1 MSATQTLKPPA
12 ALPRVGIDREAWSA
26 FRAERRKLRAQLS
39 IRLLALVCL
48 LGPFAFAAVLSTQ
61 SASPGDT
68 LFGVWVHT
76 SGFAIPLVVLGFAG
90 AWGFPL
96 IAGIVAGDLFSSED
110 RHGTWKTVLTRSRT
124 RGQLF
129 AGKLLAA
136 ATFSVALAALAGLSS
151 LVAGLIFV
159 GDQSLVGLSG
169 TLLSPGKSLLL
180 VFLSWL
186 LCLLPMLAFTSVAVL
201 LSIATGNGIVGV
213 IGPIIAGLAMQ
224 LLLLIGSGVWIH
236 ALLVASAF
244 QDWHPLFVASPFY
257 GPVLA
262 GIAISLVWIIG
273 CVAVSWR
280 LLRRRDF
287 AGTPVARKAGWM
299 APARVVVAF
308 AVVIAVLAIGGSW
321 GPAGVTP
328 ARMKASIAPVFTN
341 LTVLQQRLVGRNV
354 PNGAKL
360 NLQTTCSRRG
370 SSPNGPGDWA
380 CTLTV
385 FIPQPGAVPLQPT
398 PVTYDVSANSDG
410 CYKAT
415 APPSFVGQQTIR
427 APGGKNIV
435 NPLFTFY
442 GCFNT
447 Y

>member
-1 MSATQTLKPPA
+1 MSATQILKSPS
-12 ALPRVGIDREAWSA
+12 ALLRPGVDQGTWSA
-26 FRAERRKLRAQLS
+26 FRAERRKLRAQLWL
-39 IRLLALVCL
+39 RLLALVCL

-61 SASPGDT
+61 SARPADT
-68 LFGVWVHT
+68 LFGVWVHS

-96 IAGIVAGDLFSSED
+96 IAGIVAGDLFSAED

-124 RGQLF
+124 RQQLF
-129 AGKLLAA
+129 AGKLFAA
-136 ATFSVALAALAGLSS
+136 ATFSVGLASLAGLSS

-180 VFLSWL
+180 VLASWL
-186 LCLLPMLAFTSVAVL
+186 LCLLPMLAFTSVGVL
-201 LSIATGNGIVGV
+201 LSVATRNGIVGV
-213 IGPIIAGLAMQ
+213 IGPAVAGLAMQ

-236 ALLVASAF
+236 ALLVSSAF
-244 QDWHPLFVASPFY
+244 QDWHPLFVEHPFY
-257 GPVLA
+257 GPVVA
-262 GIAISLVWIIG
+262 GIAISVVWIIV
-273 CVAVSWR
+273 CVGASWL

-287 AGTPVARKAGWM
+287 AGTPVAGRAGWVM
-299 APARVVVAF
+299 PARVVLVF
-308 AVVIAVLAIGGSW
+308 AAVIAVLAIGGSW
-321 GPAGVTP
+321 GPAGVTA
-328 ARMKASIAPVFTN
+328 ARMNASIAPTFNN
-341 LTVLQQRLVGRNV
+341 LTVLQQRLVGRSV
-354 PNGAKL
+354 PSGTKL
-360 NLQTTCSRRG
+360 NLQTACSRRG
-370 SSPNGPGDWA
+370 SSANGPGDWA

-385 FIPQPGAVPLQPT
+385 FIPQSGAVPLQPT

-427 APGGKNIV
+427 TPAGKNVV

-447 Y
+447 F

>member
-1 MSATQTLKPPA
+1 MSATQILKPPA
-12 ALPRVGIDREAWSA
+12 AVPRLGVDQGTWSA
-26 FRAERRKLRAQLS
+26 FRAERRKLQAQLS
-39 IRLLALVCL
+39 LRLLALVCL

-61 SASPGDT
+61 SASPADT
-68 LFGVWVHT
+68 LFGVWVHS

-90 AWGFPL
+90 TWGFPL

-110 RHGTWKTVLTRSRT
+110 RHGTWKTVLTRSRS

-136 ATFSVALAALAGLSS
+136 ATFSVALATLAGLSS

-169 TLLSPGKSLLL
+169 TLLSPGRSLLL
-180 VFLSWL
+180 VFVSWL
-186 LCLLPMLAFTSVAVL
+186 LCLLPMLAFTSLALL
-201 LSIATGNGIVGV
+201 LSVATRNGIVGV
-213 IGPIIAGLAMQ
+213 IGPSIAGLAMQ

-236 ALLVASAF
+236 ALLVGSAF
-244 QDWHPLFVASPFY
+244 EDWHPLFVANPLY
-257 GPVLA
+257 GPVVA
-262 GIAISLVWIIG
+262 GIAISGVWTIV

-287 AGTPVARKAGWM
+287 AGTPVARRAGW
-299 APARVVVAF
+299 ATPARVVVVF
-308 AVVIAVLAIGGSW
+308 AALIAVLAIGGSW
-321 GPAGVTP
+321 GPAGITA
-328 ARMKASIAPVFTN
+328 ARLRTSIAATFTN

-354 PNGAKL
+354 PSGVKL

-370 SSPNGPGDWA
+370 SSPKGPGDWA

-385 FIPQPGAVPLQPT
+385 FIPQPGALPLQPT

-427 APGGKNIV
+427 TPAGKSVV

-447 Y
+447 F

>member
-1 MSATQTLKPPA
+1 MSATQILKPPA
-12 ALPRVGIDREAWSA
+12 VLPRLGFDQGTWSA
-26 FRAERRKLRAQLS
+26 FRAERRKLQAQLS
-39 IRLLALVCL
+39 LRLLALVCV

-61 SASPGDT
+61 SASPADT
-68 LFGVWVHT
+68 LFGVWVHS

-96 IAGIVAGDLFSSED
+96 IAGIVAGDLFSAED

-129 AGKLLAA
+129 RGKLLAA
-136 ATFSVALAALAGLSS
+136 ATFSVVLGILAGLSS

-159 GDQSLVGLSG
+159 GDQPLVGLAG

-180 VFLSWL
+180 VLVSWL
-186 LCLLPMLAFTSVAVL
+186 FCLLPMLAFTSLAVL
-201 LSIATGNGIVGV
+201 LSTATRNGIVGV
-213 IGPIIAGLAMQ
+213 IGPSIAGLAMQ

-236 ALLVASAF
+236 QLLVGSAF
-244 QDWHPLFVASPFY
+244 QDWHPLFVAHPFY

-262 GIAISLVWIIG
+262 GIAISVVWMVV
-273 CVAVSWR
+273 CVAASWR

-287 AGTPVARKAGWM
+287 AGVPVVRQTGWVM
-299 APARVVVAF
+299 PTRVVLVF
-308 AVVIAVLAIGGSW
+308 AAVIAVLAIGGSW

-328 ARMKASIAPVFTN
+328 ARMTSSITPVFNN
-341 LTVLQQRLVGRNV
+341 LTLLQQRQLGRNV
-354 PNGAKL
+354 PAGARL
-360 NLQTTCSRRG
+360 NVKTACSRRG
-370 SSPNGPGDWA
+370 STPKGPGDWS

-385 FIPQPGAVPLQPT
+385 FIPQQGPLPFQQT

-415 APPSFVGQQTIR
+415 APPSFVGQQTMR
-427 APGGKNIV
+427 TPAGKSVV
-435 NPLFTFY
+435 NPLFTLY
-442 GCFNT
+442 SCFNT
-447 Y
+447 F

>member
-1 MSATQTLKPPA
+1 MSATHILKPPA
-12 ALPRVGIDREAWSA
+12 ALPRLGVDQGTWSA
-26 FRAERRKLRAQLS
+26 FRAERRKLQAQLWL
-39 IRLLALVCL
+39 RLLALVCL

-61 SASPGDT
+61 SASPADT
-68 LFGVWVHT
+68 LFGVWVHG

-96 IAGIVAGDLFSSED
+96 IAGIVAGDLFSAED

-124 RGQLF
+124 RQQLF

-136 ATFSVALAALAGLSS
+136 ATFSVALAILSGLSS

-180 VFLSWL
+180 ALASWL
-186 LCLLPMLAFTSVAVL
+186 LCLLPMLAFTSLAVL
-201 LSIATGNGIVGV
+201 LSVATRNGIVGV
-213 IGPIIAGLAMQ
+213 IGPAVAGLAMQ

-236 ALLVASAF
+236 ALLVGSAF
-244 QDWHPLFVASPFY
+244 QDWHPLFAEHPFY
-257 GPVLA
+257 GPVIA
-262 GIAISLVWIIG
+262 GVAISLGWIIV
-273 CVAVSWR
+273 CVGASWL

-287 AGTPVARKAGWM
+287 AGTPVARRARWVV
-299 APARVVVAF
+299 PARVVLVF
-308 AVVIAVLAIGGSW
+308 AAVIAVLAIGGSW
-321 GPAGVTP
+321 GPAGVT
-328 ARMKASIAPVFTN
+328 ATRMNASIAPTFNN
-341 LTVLQQRLVGRNV
+341 LTVLQQRLVGRSV
-354 PNGAKL
+354 PSGTKL
-360 NLQTTCSRRG
+360 NLQTACSRRG
-370 SSPNGPGDWA
+370 SSANGPGDWA

-427 APGGKNIV
+427 TPARKNVV

-447 Y
+447 F

>member
-1 MSATQTLKPPA
+1 MSATQILKPPA
-12 ALPRVGIDREAWSA
+12 ALPRLGVDQGTWSA
-26 FRAERRKLRAQLS
+26 FRAERRKLLAQLS
-39 IRLLALVCL
+39 LRLLALVCV

-61 SASPGDT
+61 SASPADT
-68 LFGVWVHT
+68 LFGVWVHS

-90 AWGFPL
+90 TWGFPL

-110 RHGTWKTVLTRSRT
+110 RHGTWKTVLTRSRS

-136 ATFSVALAALAGLSS
+136 ATFSVALTTLAGLSS

-169 TLLSPGKSLLL
+169 TVLSPGKSLLL
-180 VFLSWL
+180 VFVSWL
-186 LCLLPMLAFTSVAVL
+186 LCLLPMLAFTSLAVL
-201 LSIATGNGIVGV
+201 LSVATRNGIVGV
-213 IGPIIAGLAMQ
+213 IGPSIAGLAMQ

-236 ALLVASAF
+236 ALLVGSAF

-262 GIAISLVWIIG
+262 GIGISLVWMIV

-280 LLRRRDF
+280 LLRGRDF
-287 AGTPVARKAGWM
+287 AGTPVARKAGW
-299 APARVVVAF
+299 AIPARLVAVF

-321 GPAGVTP
+321 GPAGITV
-328 ARMKASIAPVFTN
+328 ARMKTSIAQVFTN

-354 PNGAKL
+354 PSGTKL

-370 SSPNGPGDWA
+370 SSANGPGDWA

-385 FIPQPGAVPLQPT
+385 FIPQPGALPLQPT

-427 APGGKNIV
+427 TPGGKSVV

-447 Y
+447 F